1 MFLFIWFF
9 QWKIDTLNDLCLYFE
24 EFFPSKILTDEKFL
38 SLLNIKI
45 CRQSFHAN
53 LSFIQIDDEKNIDWF
68 LFYFIRTFVFFLSIE
83 QENLSFVN
91 EWAELIK
98 KIHNSMK
105 RSSSN

>member
-38 SLLNIKI
+38 SLLNMKI

-53 LSFIQIDDEKNIDWF
+53 LSFIQIDDEKTSIGF
-68 LFYFIRTFVFFLSIE
+68 GFTSSEHFF
-83 QENLSFVN
+83 FVN
-91 EWAELIK
+91 RTRISYLWMNEQ
-98 KIHNSMK
+98 S
-105 RSSSN
+105 